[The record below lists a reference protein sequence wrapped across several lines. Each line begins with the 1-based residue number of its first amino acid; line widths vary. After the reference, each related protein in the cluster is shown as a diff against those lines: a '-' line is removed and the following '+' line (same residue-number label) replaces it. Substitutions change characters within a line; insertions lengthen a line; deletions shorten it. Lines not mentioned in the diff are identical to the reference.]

1 MENVLNNNSRY
12 DKLTARQKKL
22 RDKIERKKIKSVAQ
36 ADALTSRA
44 AKIKYKAQVKIA
56 QWNDQLQDVVSLT
69 ENEVKR
75 IFKKEGFDEKL
86 VQKVYEEYRT
96 SEYGTINPDSLC
108 EEGKDQESEKAKEI
122 EVNENKGDK

>member
-12 DKLTARQKKL
+12 DNLNARQKKL
-22 RDKIERKKIKSVAQ
+22 RDKIAKKKTKSAARAEAHIIKAKKIEY
-36 ADALTSRA
+36 D
-44 AKIKYKAQVKIA
+44 AQVKIA
-56 QWNDQLQDVVSLT
+56 QWNDQLQDVISLT

-108 EEGKDQESEKAKEI
+108 EEGKDQDSEKTKET

>member
-12 DKLTARQKKL
+12 DKLNARQKKL
-22 RDKIERKKIKSVAQ
+22 RDKIEKKKIRS
-36 ADALTSRA
+36 A
-44 AKIKYKAQVKIA
+44 ARSAAHKNKAKMIEYNAQVKIA

-75 IFKKEGFDEKL
+75 IFKKEGFDEEL

-96 SEYGTINPDSLC
+96 MEYGTINPDSLC
-108 EEGKDQESEKAKEI
+108 EEGKDKDLEKAKTETT
-122 EVNENKGDK
+122 ESKGGK